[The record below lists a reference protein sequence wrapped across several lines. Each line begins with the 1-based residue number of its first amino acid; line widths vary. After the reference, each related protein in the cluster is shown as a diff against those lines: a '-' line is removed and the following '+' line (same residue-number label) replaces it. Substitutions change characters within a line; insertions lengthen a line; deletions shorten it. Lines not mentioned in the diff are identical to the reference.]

1 MFAVTVSGPR
11 VLERP
16 TRRLGFTCGM
26 TGDDME
32 KLVNKMTMNR
42 DLRNSEVRSDVKSG
56 AAMQA
61 TDKTV
66 SVRQPGYEAAGFMT
80 LWTS

>member
-1 MFAVTVSGPR
+1 
-11 VLERP
+11 
-16 TRRLGFTCGM
+16 M

-32 KLVNKMTMNR
+32 KLVNKMTMNT
-42 DLRNSEVRSDVKSG
+42 DLRYSVRSDVKSG

-80 LWTS
+80 PWTS